1 MVKLKSVATNPESDR
16 SYSAARRTV
25 DHSPMVLHV
34 RTITGAG
41 GGPDKT
47 ILNSPRFLSQF
58 GYRSLCTFLHPPADA
73 AFEAIRQRAAAWQA
87 PIAEID
93 DRGPFDWRV
102 VPAMLRICRQHN
114 VGIWHAHDYK
124 TNLLGLLLR
133 QRHPMQLVTTV
144 HGWVEFTPRTRLYY
158 LTDRLSLPKYEKVIC
173 VSEDLLQ
180 RVESFGVRAGR
191 SILIE
196 NAIDTQQFHRTQ
208 SPRAGKQHLGWP
220 ADRHLIGAVGR
231 LSPEKAFDVLIRA
244 VRELVQA
251 GSDVGLIIA
260 GDGPEKLSLQALIDE
275 CGLRDRVRLTG
286 FQSDLRPLYGAMDLF
301 VLSSLREGLPN
312 VLLEAMAMEVPVVA
326 TQIAGIPRMIA
337 DGVNGILVPPGDQG
351 ALVDAMKRS
360 LASDELRGRLAAAAQ
375 RTIEQRYSFAVR
387 MQKIVAIYD
396 ALLARPRET
405 PVER

>member
-1 MVKLKSVATNPESDR
+1 
-16 SYSAARRTV
+16 
-25 DHSPMVLHV
+25 MVLHA

-47 ILNSPRFLSQF
+47 VLNSPRFLAQL
-58 GYRSLCTFLHPPADA
+58 GYRSLCTFLHPPADE
-73 AFEAIRQRAAAWQA
+73 AFEAIRQRAASWQA

-114 VGIWHAHDYK
+114 VDIWHAHDYK

-133 QRHPMQLVTTV
+133 HRHPMRLVTTV

-158 LTDRLSLPKYEKVIC
+158 FADRWSLPKYEKVIC

-180 RVESFGVRAGR
+180 QVEHYGVRGPR
-191 SILIE
+191 SVLIE
-196 NAIDTQQFHRTQ
+196 NAIDTDQFHRTQ
-208 SPRAGKQHLGWP
+208 SPSAAKQRLGWP
-220 ADRHLIGAVGR
+220 AQRRLVGAVGR

-244 VRELVQA
+244 IRELVET

-260 GDGPEKLSLQALIDE
+260 GDGPEKQSLDALIDE
-275 CGLRDRVRLTG
+275 CGLRARVRLTG
-286 FQSDLRPLYGAMDLF
+286 FQSDLRPLYEAMDLF

-326 TQIAGIPRMIA
+326 TQIAGIPRVIT
-337 DGVNGILVPPGDQG
+337 DSTNGLLVPPGNQA
-351 ALVDAMKRS
+351 ALVDAMKRA
-360 LASDELRGRLAAAAQ
+360 LASDELRARLATAAQ

-387 MQKIVAIYD
+387 MQKVVAIYD
-396 ALLARPRET
+396 ALLANGNSPPAKR
-405 PVER
+405 